1 MVVQNSILRR
11 PMQSFMIF
19 LMKVTEDAVSL
30 LFTWLIKADHFSPK
44 VGQIYIEGITWP
56 RAALED
62 TNFIFEC

>member
-11 PMQSFMIF
+11 PMQNFMIF

-44 VGQIYIEGITWP
+44 VGQIYIEGIICIP
-56 RAALED
+56 KRPCMFCLFD
-62 TNFIFEC
+62 RY

>member
-30 LFTWLIKADHFSPK
+30 LSTWLIKADHFSPK

>member
-1 MVVQNSILRR
+1 MQN
-11 PMQSFMIF
+11 FMIF

>member
-11 PMQSFMIF
+11 PMQNFMIF
-19 LMKVTEDAVSL
+19 LVKVTEDAVSL

-62 TNFIFEC
+62 TNFIFSC

>member
-11 PMQSFMIF
+11 PMHNFMIF

-44 VGQIYIEGITWP
+44 VGQIYIMGIAWP
-56 RAALED
+56 RAARED